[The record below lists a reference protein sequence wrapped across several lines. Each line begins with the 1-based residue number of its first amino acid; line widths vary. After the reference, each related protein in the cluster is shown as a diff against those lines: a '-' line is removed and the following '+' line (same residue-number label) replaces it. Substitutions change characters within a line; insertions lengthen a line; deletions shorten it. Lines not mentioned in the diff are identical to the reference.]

1 MTLPQQTMN
10 PHHFFSKWQTIKS
23 AILSALAVFIFTM
36 HIEAAQEEL
45 HRKKADSLYVLY
57 QRAITNESKLNALSS
72 LVQEIHY
79 SDSALKYYNE
89 AIELSRILGNK
100 ELEAQN
106 INRLG
111 VYYRNMNLQE
121 EALKLY
127 EEALELSLESKEN
140 IQIGHSLNN
149 IGQMYF
155 YREYY
160 DEALEYYEQAEKY
173 FLEVD
178 DKNGL
183 GYNYTGMS
191 LVLGELGR
199 YREAL
204 EKINLAIKI
213 REELGQTRQVMVS
226 KYNKAD
232 LLIALGNYQEAEN
245 DIQKLYEYGL
255 VNDKVRAVN
264 ALEKL
269 VELKVK
275 SGDINQAIQ
284 YAEKAHAIHQEKP
297 VSESMIAVYQ
307 MMNQIYFNL
316 GDYEKSK
323 IYQELLQKERN
334 VIKEEKTKIYLAGL
348 TIQKQKEEIEFL
360 NREKAL
366 IEQNEKFKLYLTY
379 GLIFLVLVVSIAF
392 FIAFWAFKR
401 EKYNHVQLSIQKQ
414 QIENQSLDLEK
425 LNKVKD
431 KIFTILAHDLKSPLN
446 SLSGLIRLIKDD
458 NLTKEEF
465 SEYIPII
472 SQNLGYNKILL
483 ENLLVWSR
491 SQLKGL
497 ELNEKVFNLS
507 ELIQSNMNLLYHSG
521 YYKGQILV
529 NEISED
535 TLAYADKSM
544 IDIVVRNL
552 LTNSLKFTKEN
563 HRIAVSASSKGNKLL
578 IKVSDQG
585 IGIKKEN
592 LDKIFANEF
601 FTTPGTHLETGTGIG
616 LFLVKEL
623 VEFNKGS
630 IWVESEFG
638 LGTDFYFEI
647 PKA

>member
-1 MTLPQQTMN
+1 MIPSY
-10 PHHFFSKWQTIKS
+10 FFPKWKLLKTG
-23 AILSALAVFIFTM
+23 ILTTVLILLFCLHAKAY
-36 HIEAAQEEL
+36 QEEI
-45 HRKKADSLYVLY
+45 HRHKADSLYLQY
-57 QRAITNESKLNALSS
+57 QKANTEVSKLNVLSS

-79 SDSALKYYNE
+79 SDSALKYYQE

-127 EEALELSLESKEN
+127 EEALQISLESKEN

-149 IGQMYF
+149 IGQMYM
-155 YREYY
+155 YREYF
-160 DEALEYYEQAEKY
+160 DEALDYYEQAEKY
-173 FLEVD
+173 FLEID

-183 GYNYTGMS
+183 GYNYTGIS

-199 YREAL
+199 YQEAL
-204 EKINLAIKI
+204 EKIDLAIKI

-226 KYNKAD
+226 KFNKAD
-232 LLIALGNYQEAEN
+232 LLISLGNYREAEK
-245 DIQKLYEYGL
+245 DILKLYEYGL

-275 SGDINQAIQ
+275 SGEINQAIQ
-284 YAEKAHAIHQEKP
+284 YAEKAHLLHQEKP

-307 MMNQIYFNL
+307 MMNQVYYNL

-323 IYQELLQKERN
+323 VYQELLQKERN

-366 IEQNEKFKLYLTY
+366 VAQNEKFKLYLTY
-379 GLIFLVLVVSIAF
+379 GLIFLVLVISVAF

-401 EKYNHVQLSIQKQ
+401 EKYNHKKLSVQKL
-414 QIENQSLDLEK
+414 QIENQASDLDK

-431 KIFTILAHDLKSPLN
+431 KIFSILAHDLKSPLN
-446 SLSGLIRLIKDD
+446 SLTGLIKLIKDD

-483 ENLLVWSR
+483 ENLLIWSR

-497 ELNEKVFNLS
+497 ELNEKVFDLR
-507 ELIQSNMNLLYHSG
+507 ELIQCNIDMLYHSG
-521 YYKGQILV
+521 YYKGQILI
-529 NEISED
+529 NEIPEE
-535 TLAYADKSM
+535 TLAYADKAM
-544 IDIVVRNL
+544 IEMVIRNL

-563 HRIAVSASSKGNKLL
+563 HRISVSACSKGDKLL

-616 LFLVKEL
+616 LFLAKEL